1 MKTGTILIIDDNRAI
16 LTALKL
22 FLPNYF
28 DKIDTL
34 CSPNNII
41 NTIESNYYNVVLLDM
56 NFSAGIN
63 SGNEGLFWLNEIKS
77 KSPNT
82 EVVLF
87 TAYAN
92 IDLAVEAIKRGAFD
106 FIVKPFE
113 NQKLVATLKAAERMS
128 VAGADIDRLKSAKM
142 TDKDDSVYWG
152 NSESIKDILSIANR
166 VASTDASILITG
178 ENGTGKDVL
187 AKYIHSNSN
196 RSLEPFVRADL
207 GSLTE
212 SIFESELFGYKKGAF
227 TDAKE
232 DRVGK
237 FEASNKGTI
246 FLDEIGNIP
255 LHLQSKLLTVLQTK
269 SVCRVGS
276 ILPISIDMRVI
287 SATNRDLEEMVASS
301 MFREDLLYRINTIH
315 IHMPSLRER
324 VEDIV
329 PMANMFINKYKKKYT
344 KEIAGLD
351 EKASKMLID
360 YCWPGNIRELEHT
373 IEKSVILSQGSVI
386 SSKDLLISPSKRG
399 VVLKGD
405 IVPLESLERDMI
417 CRALEKF
424 GGNMS
429 QVANKLGVTR
439 QTLYNKIRKYGI

>member
-34 CSPNNII
+34 SSPNNII

-63 SGNEGLFWLNEIKS
+63 SGNEGFFWLNEIKS

-92 IDLAVEAIKRGAFD
+92 IDIAVEAIKRGAFD

-113 NQKLVATLKAAERMS
+113 NQKLLATLKAAERMS

-142 TDKDDSVYWG
+142 TDKDDFVYWG

-187 AKYIHSNSN
+187 AKYIHSKSN

-255 LHLQSKLLTVLQTK
+255 LHLQTKLLTVLQTK

-276 ILPISIDMRVI
+276 ILPINIDMRVI

-315 IHMPSLRER
+315 IHMPSLRDR

-329 PMANMFINKYKKKYT
+329 PMANIFIKKYNKRYS
-344 KEIAGLD
+344 KEIDGLD
-351 EKASKMLID
+351 EKASKILID

-373 IEKSVILSQGSVI
+373 IEKCVILSQGSLI
-386 SSKDLLISPSKRG
+386 NSKNLLISPSKRG
-399 VVLKGD
+399 VALKGD
-405 IVPLESLERDMI
+405 IVPLESLEREMI
-417 CRALEKF
+417 CRALDKF

-429 QVANKLGVTR
+429 QVADKLGITR